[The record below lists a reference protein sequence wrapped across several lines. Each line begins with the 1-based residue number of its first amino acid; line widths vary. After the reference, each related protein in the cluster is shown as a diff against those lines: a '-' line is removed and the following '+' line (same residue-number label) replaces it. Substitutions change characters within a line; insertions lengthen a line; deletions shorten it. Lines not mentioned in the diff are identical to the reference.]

1 MQVNSFTSGRIARFG
16 AGATILRSA
25 TALSDDQLLA
35 AAPSVFAEGKHESR
49 SERYSHIPTSDVL
62 KGLRAE
68 GFMPYEVRQGGSR
81 DDAKRGFTKHL
92 LRLRHV
98 KDIEQF
104 GLAAVENVRELVL
117 LNSHDGTSSYKL
129 MSGIFRMV
137 CSNGLIACQDG
148 LEQRVAHTGDVV
160 SKVIEGAYTI
170 LNESEKV
177 TGAIEDMR
185 SVQLSR
191 EEQDIFA
198 LSALSLRYDDD
209 KLPDIQPYQVHRAQR
224 QGDIGNDL
232 WRTFNRTQE
241 TLING
246 GMHYTHRNANG
257 ARSRRES
264 RPVNGIDGN
273 VALNRALWVLADS
286 MAKLKG
292 GATLAA

>member
-1 MQVNSFTSGRIARFG
+1 MFTSFNSGRIARFG
-16 AGATILRSA
+16 AGATILRSN
-25 TALSDDQLLA
+25 TALDDDALRA
-35 AAPSVFAEGKHESR
+35 AAPSVFADVAHESR
-49 SERYSHIPTSDVL
+49 SARYSHIPTSEVL
-62 KGLRAE
+62 RGLRAE

-92 LRLRHV
+92 LRLRHAT
-98 KDIEQF
+98 DIEQHGF
-104 GLAAVENVRELVL
+104 NRAENVRELVL

-129 MSGIFRMV
+129 MSGIFRIV
-137 CSNGLIACQDG
+137 CSNGLIAAQDG

-160 SKVIEGAYTI
+160 NKVIEGAYTI
-170 LNESEKV
+170 LHEGEKV
-177 TGAIEDMR
+177 THAIEDMR
-185 SVQLSR
+185 SVELSR

-198 LSALSLRYDDD
+198 NSALALRYEDG
-209 KLPDIQPYQVHRAQR
+209 KAPDVQPYQLHQPRR
-224 QGDIGNDL
+224 QADVGNDL

>member
-1 MQVNSFTSGRIARFG
+1 MSFTSFTSGRIARFG
-16 AGATILRSA
+16 AGATILRSN
-25 TALSDDQLLA
+25 TALDDDAIRA
-35 AAPSVFAEGKHESR
+35 AAPSVFAEAAHDSR
-49 SERYSHIPTSDVL
+49 SARYSHIPTSDVL

-98 KDIEQF
+98 QDIEAQA
-104 GLAAVENVRELVL
+104 GENVRELVL

-129 MSGIFRMV
+129 MGGIFRIV
-137 CSNGLIACQDG
+137 CSNGLIAAQDG

-160 SKVIEGAYTI
+160 GKVIEGAYSI
-170 LNESEKV
+170 LNEGQKV
-177 TGAIEDMR
+177 TAAIEDMR
-185 SVQLSR
+185 SVQLSTG
-191 EEQDIFA
+191 EQEAFA
-198 LSALSLRYDDD
+198 HAALALRYDEG
-209 KLPDIQPYQVHRAQR
+209 KAPEVEAYQVNRVRREADR
-224 QGDIGNDL
+224 GDDL

-273 VALNRALWVLADS
+273 VALNRALWVLADR
-286 MAKLKG
+286 MAELKT
-292 GATLAA
+292 GASLAA